1 MQEPAITMV
10 FRRPYLNLGYIP
22 DEPEGVNGLPELI
35 EFNAVHNPDS
45 IFCLQTRAKEG
56 STPCQITFAQL
67 QAAVERCCAWLLAS
81 GSTNGRGEGE
91 KYPAPV
97 GILLGSDITIFIYIA
112 ALLRLGTPVSIE
124 ETWSLSLE

>member
-1 MQEPAITMV
+1 MV
-10 FRRPYLNLGYIP
+10 FRRPHLNLGYIP

-45 IFCLQTRAKEG
+45 TFCLQTRAKEG

-124 ETWSLSLE
+124 ESWSLSLE